1 MNNAVYEEC
10 MERWSSSVGN
20 QPFWKELSDKHGYSS
35 PESLRSQ
42 FKRERKRRGEVKPSA
57 PIINIPKP
65 RIGVMDIETLY
76 AVMASWSMFG
86 VDFSPE
92 MILEEGVLL
101 SWVGMVYGEDTVY
114 SDILTPKEARKRDP
128 RRIVESAYEFMRSC
142 DILVGHNSRNFDFKL
157 MNTFF
162 LDYRLPRI
170 VYNQIDT
177 LEILKANFKLPF
189 NRLAYV
195 NKRFGIREKMPN
207 DGLPLWKAC
216 ATGDAEALN
225 TMLEYNTEDVLA
237 TTELFTLLYPY
248 AKGVPNF
255 SSYALKGSA
264 MCSCG
269 STNIVRE
276 GTWTLNLGIY
286 EKYRCKACGSVVR
299 GRQNLMPK
307 EDREDILVKL

>member
-10 MERWSSSVGN
+10 YERWSSSVGN
-20 QPFWKELSDKHGYSS
+20 QPFWKELADKHGYSS
-35 PESLRSQ
+35 PEALRSQ
-42 FKRERKRRGEVKPSA
+42 FKRERKSRGEPKQGS
-57 PIINIPKP
+57 PILAVRKP

-101 SWVGMVYGEDTVY
+101 SWVGMIYGEGTIF
-114 SDILTPKEARKRDP
+114 SDVLSSKEAQSRNSA
-128 RRIVESAYEFMRSC
+128 RIVKSAYEFMKSC

-162 LDYRLPRI
+162 LDNRLPRI
-170 VYNQIDT
+170 VYKQADT

-189 NRLAYV
+189 NRLGYV

-207 DGLPLWKAC
+207 DGLPLWKDC
-216 ATGDAEALN
+216 AKGDEEALK

-237 TTELFTLLYPY
+237 TSELFTLLYPY
-248 AKGVPNF
+248 ANGLPNLATYNNPNELSCVCGSTHLKLEGEWVLNLGV
-255 SSYALKGSA
+255 YDKYR
-264 MCSCG
+264 CESCG
-269 STNIVRE
+269 SI
-276 GTWTLNLGIY
+276 
-286 EKYRCKACGSVVR
+286 VR
-299 GRQNLMPK
+299 GRTNRMPK
-307 EDREDILVKL
+307 EERENLLVKL